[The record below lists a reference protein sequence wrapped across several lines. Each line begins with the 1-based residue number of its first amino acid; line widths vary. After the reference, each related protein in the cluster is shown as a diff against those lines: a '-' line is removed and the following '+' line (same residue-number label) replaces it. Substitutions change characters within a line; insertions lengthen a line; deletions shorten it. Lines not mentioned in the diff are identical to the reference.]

1 MSLSK
6 EMRYVELTGFGGP
19 EVMRLATGPV
29 AQPRA
34 GEVVV
39 EVEAAG
45 VNRPDVAQRSGNY
58 PPPKDASPI
67 LGLEVAGRVVALGE
81 GVTDVTIGDRV
92 CGLANGGGYAEYCAL
107 PAGQVLAFPKGYD
120 AVKAAALPETFF
132 TVWANLFQ
140 MAALTEGERVL
151 IHGGSSGIGTT
162 AIQLASAFGA
172 EVYATAGSAEKCR
185 ACENLGAK
193 RAINYREEDFVE
205 VIKAETG
212 GRGVD
217 TILDMIGADYFNR
230 NLSAL
235 ARDGCLS
242 IIAFLGGAVAEKAN
256 LSPIMV
262 KRLTVTGSTMR
273 PRTAEEKRA
282 IRDELRDQVWPLL
295 EAGKV
300 APVIHTVLPF
310 DQVAE
315 AHRLMET
322 SSHIGK
328 IILDLR

>member
-1 MSLSK
+1 MPLPQQ
-6 EMRYVELTGFGGP
+6 MRHVDLKSFGGP
-19 EVMRLATGPV
+19 EVMQMATGPV
-29 AQPRA
+29 PQPRP
-34 GEVVV
+34 GEVIVQV
-39 EVEAAG
+39 QAAG

-67 LGLEVAGRVVALGE
+67 LGLEVAGTVVALGE
-81 GVTDVTIGDRV
+81 GVTGFTIGDKV
-92 CGLANGGGYAEYCAL
+92 CGLANGGGYAEYCSL
-107 PAGQVLAFPKGYD
+107 PEGQTLPVPERYD
-120 AVKAAALPETFF
+120 FVKAAALPETFF

-140 MAALTEGERVL
+140 MAGLTEGESVL

-162 AIQLASAFGA
+162 AIQLAKAFGA
-172 EVYATAGSAEKCR
+172 EVYTTAGSAEKCD
-185 ACENLGAK
+185 ACQKLGAK

-205 VIKAETG
+205 VVKAETQSK
-212 GRGVD
+212 GVD
-217 TILDMIGADYFNR
+217 VILDMIGASYFER

-235 ARDGCLS
+235 AKDGCLS
-242 IIAFLGGAVAEKAN
+242 IIAFLGGAVAEKVN
-256 LSPIMV
+256 LSPIMI

-295 EAGKV
+295 ANGTV
-300 APVIHTVLPF
+300 APVIHSVMPF

-328 IILDLR
+328 IVLDLR

>member
-1 MSLSK
+1 MPLPQ
-6 EMRYVELTGFGGP
+6 EMRYVDVPGFGGP
-19 EVMRLATGPV
+19 EVMRMATGP
-29 AQPRA
+29 APLPRP
-34 GEVVV
+34 GEVIVK
-39 EVEAAG
+39 VEAAG
-45 VNRPDVAQRSGNY
+45 INRPDVAQRSGKY

-67 LGLEVAGRVVALGE
+67 LGLEVAGTAVALGE
-81 GVTDVTIGDRV
+81 GVTDFAIGAQI

-107 PAGQVLAFPKGYD
+107 PAGQALPFPKGYD
-120 AVKAAALPETFF
+120 AVRAAALPETFF

-140 MAALTEGERVL
+140 MAGLTEGESVL

-162 AIQLASAFGA
+162 AIQLAKAFGA
-172 EVYATAGSAEKCR
+172 EVYATAGSAEKCE
-185 ACENLGAK
+185 ACERLGA
-193 RAINYREEDFVE
+193 RRGINYRDEDFVE
-205 VIKAETG
+205 VIKTETG
-212 GRGVD
+212 GKGVD
-217 TILDMIGADYFNR
+217 VILDMIGASYFDR
-230 NLSAL
+230 NLAAL
-235 ARDGCLS
+235 GRDGCLS
-242 IIAFLGGAVAEKAN
+242 IIAFLGGAVAESAN

-295 EAGKV
+295 EKGEV

-310 DQVAE
+310 DQVVE

-328 IILDLR
+328 IVLDLR